1 METRLLLLLVCFAC
15 SIVLAQEKNLRV
27 NQARLETRIIEL
39 AQYGLK
45 ANGETERVAFSDA
58 DIKARKWVVTSLEN
72 LGLAVSIDY
81 AGNIIGLRKGRDKE
95 AKPISFGSHI
105 DRVPNGGN
113 YDGCVGS
120 MAALEVIEILN
131 ENNIKTKHPLEVI
144 IFSNEEGGVMGS
156 RAMSGHLGTGAFKVV
171 NSTGYSMGEGI
182 MRLGGDTSRIKEV
195 VRKKGAMTAFLEL
208 HIEQGGILEKEN
220 LDIGIVEGIV
230 GLKWW
235 DVVFTGFANHAGTTP
250 MDSRQDALLAAAK
263 FIVAVNEITNSFNGS
278 QVGTVGRINTEPG
291 APNVIPGKVVASL
304 EIRDLSSE
312 VIEKVFSAIKVK
324 SSEIAKLSNVSI
336 EFIPLDTTADPALT
350 DPKIQ
355 KEIATVTQYLNLTFR
370 YMPSGAGHDAQDMAT
385 IAPTG
390 MIFVPS
396 KGGISHSPK
405 EFTSA
410 EDIANG
416 ANVLL
421 QTIFGFGQKVGLIF
435 SLLFLRLGHYQ
446 IRAICNQGYAQPICA

>member
-1 METRLLLLLVCFAC
+1 MG
-15 SIVLAQEKNLRV
+15 IPVLALVTLIFSTIGASAQMKV
-27 NQARLETRIIEL
+27 DQKRLETRIFNL
-39 AQYGLK
+39 AKFGIQEDGT
-45 ANGETERVAFSDA
+45 TERVAFSDA
-58 DIKARKWVVTSLEN
+58 DLEAQKWVLSELREM
-72 LGLAVSIDY
+72 GLNTRVDF
-81 AGNIIGLRKGRDKE
+81 AGNIIGTREGKKKGL
-95 AKPISFGSHI
+95 KPISFGSHI

-120 MAALEVIEILN
+120 MAALEIIQTLN

-156 RAMSGHLGTGAFKVV
+156 RAMSGHLSPRAFKVV

-182 MRLGGDTSRIKEV
+182 MRLGGDTTRIDEV
-195 VRKKGAMTAFLEL
+195 KRKKGDMAAFLEL

-235 DVVFTGFANHAGTTP
+235 DVEFTGFANHAGTTP
-250 MDSRQDALLAAAK
+250 MNARQDALLAAAK
-263 FIVAVNEITNSFNGS
+263 FIVTVNETVNSFDGA
-278 QVGTVGRINTEPG
+278 QVATVGRIKAEPG
-291 APNVIPGKVVASL
+291 APNVIPGKVVTSL

-312 VIEKVFSAIKVK
+312 VIEKVFQAIKK
-324 SSEIAKLSNVSI
+324 KGEEIAKAYDILI
-336 EFIPLDTTADPALT
+336 EFWPLDTTADPALT
-350 DPKIQ
+350 DPVIQ
-355 KEIATVTQYLNLTFR
+355 QEIENSAKALGLSTN

-396 KGGISHSPK
+396 KDGISHSPK

-410 EDIANG
+410 EDMANG

-421 QTIFGFGQKVGLIF
+421 RTILALDKKLD
-435 SLLFLRLGHYQ
+435 
-446 IRAICNQGYAQPICA
+446 